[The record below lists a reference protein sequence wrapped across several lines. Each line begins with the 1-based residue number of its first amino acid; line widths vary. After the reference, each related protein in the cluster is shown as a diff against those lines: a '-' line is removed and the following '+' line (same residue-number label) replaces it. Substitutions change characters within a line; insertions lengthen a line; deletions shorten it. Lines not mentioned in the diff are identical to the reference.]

1 MDHLLG
7 MGTHTFVRLH
17 FIVRFLVF
25 SITLGLRVLTLSLN
39 FSSRASTL
47 IVVSAVPHHS
57 GPPFLGDRDLWLVMV
72 LRGSDP

>member
-25 SITLGLRVLTLSLN
+25 SITFGLRVLTLSFN
-39 FSSRASTL
+39 FSSRPSTL
-47 IVVSAVPHHS
+47 IIDSVVPHHS
-57 GPPFLGDRDLWLVMV
+57 GSPFLGDRDLRLVV
-72 LRGSDP
+72 ALRGSDP